1 VEIIEG
7 KVKIYRLGKQAPTLK
22 KKTLKIGDFLNL
34 SVLPTPP
41 AAFDW
46 SMIKSKPLV
55 YGMDGNDNFSD
66 CVFASACH
74 HIGTWSG
81 NTGEEQIATE
91 ADALAA
97 YGKFAGFKQSDPSTD
112 NGASM
117 VLTATQW
124 RTQPIFNHTIAAFAS
139 VDLKRLDL
147 VAAAAYL
154 FGGLWIGWQ
163 LPKAWQGANSWDV
176 PSSGNTSGDW
186 APGSWGG
193 HATHVPAFSPR
204 LIGVKTWQ
212 QDMPATI
219 PAFAAYADEAY
230 ALISKDIWL
239 QLTGDRCPAG
249 VDGAALQAALAQVTA

>member
-1 VEIIEG
+1 MNIHP
-7 KVKIYRLGKQAPTLK
+7 LGKHAPTLK
-22 KKTLKIGDFLNL
+22 KKTLQIGDFLNL

-46 SMIKSKPLV
+46 SMIKGKPLI
-55 YGMDGNDNFSD
+55 YGMDGNENFGD

-81 NTGEEQIATE
+81 NTGDEQIATE
-91 ADALAA
+91 ADALGA
-97 YGKFAGFKQSDPSTD
+97 YGRFTGFKQSDPSTD

-176 PSSGNTSGDW
+176 PSNKSLTGDW
-186 APGSWGG
+186 APNSWGG
-193 HATHVPAFSPR
+193 HATHMPAFSPR
-204 LIGVKTWQ
+204 LLGIKTWQ
-212 QDMPATI
+212 QDMQATI
-219 PAFAAYADEAY
+219 PAFTAYADEAY

-239 QLTGDRCPAG
+239 RLTGDRCPAG
-249 VDGAALQAALAQVTA
+249 VDGAALQSALSQVTA